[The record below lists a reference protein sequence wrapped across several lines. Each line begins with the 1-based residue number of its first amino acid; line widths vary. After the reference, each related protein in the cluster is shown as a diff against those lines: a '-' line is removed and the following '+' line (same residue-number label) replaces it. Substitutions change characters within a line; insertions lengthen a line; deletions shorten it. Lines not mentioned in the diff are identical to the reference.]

1 MTEEILDHGAHHQY
15 RGGKCMKKLGMLA
28 IVAAFAMQGG
38 LALAAGTP
46 DTGPGCGLGKIAW
59 QNYPHAKTK
68 GAQIMIATTNS
79 SFGTQTFGITT
90 GTSGCTDDGKWWSE
104 QKAVMF
110 AELNADSLAQEMAQ
124 GRGEHLASLAALLG
138 VPDQQHGAFFSMTQ
152 ERYST
157 LTDARDHSPAAM
169 IKAMNDAIAADPV
182 LAKMALNK

>member
-1 MTEEILDHGAHHQY
+1 
-15 RGGKCMKKLGMLA
+15 MKKLGILA
-28 IVAAFAMQGG
+28 VVGAFIAIQGG
-38 LALAAGTP
+38 LAWAAGTP

-68 GAQIMIATTNS
+68 GAQIMIATTNG

-124 GRGEHLASLAALLG
+124 GRGEHLASLATLLG
-138 VPDQQHGAFFSMTQ
+138 VPQPQHATFFAMAQ
-152 ERYST
+152 ERYAALTNTGDLST
-157 LTDARDHSPAAM
+157 VAM
-169 IKAMNDAIAADPV
+169 VKALSDAISANPE
-182 LAKMALNK
+182 LAKVALNK